1 MRSTLLTTVALATI
15 FIGACSTATSTTTTS
30 NPAPLATVE
39 LTESGLGDVLFG
51 LDPDTV
57 VADLTARFGAP
68 DLDSGWIPSTPNLFG
83 ACPGET
89 MRAIGW
95 GSLVTIFVDDG
106 QSDLGGWFYT
116 YTYGYDY
123 AENIGG
129 VDPRGLGL
137 QTGDGVGLGTTVA
150 NLRAVW
156 GDGLIIDGDAD
167 LDIWTFTAESFGF
180 KGLLSGPENTS
191 MVTLLEPIESCS

>member
-1 MRSTLLTTVALATI
+1 MSRPLLTLVALATI
-15 FIGACSTATSTTTTS
+15 ILGACATTSSTTTTTED
-30 NPAPLATVE
+30 APLATVA
-39 LTESGLGDVLFG
+39 LTDSGLGDVLFG
-51 LDPDTV
+51 LDPETV
-57 VADLTARFGAP
+57 VANLTARFGAP
-68 DLDSGWIPSTPNLFG
+68 DLDSGWIPATPNLFG
-83 ACPGET
+83 TCPGET

-137 QTGDGVGLGTTVA
+137 QTDDGIGLGTTVA
-150 NLRAVW
+150 DLRSVW
-156 GDGLIIDGDAD
+156 GEGLVIDGDE
-167 LDIWTFTAESFGF
+167 DIDFWTFTAGPFGF
-180 KGLLSGPENTS
+180 KGLLSGPGDDEL
-191 MVTLLEPIESCS
+191 VTLLEPVESCS

>member
-1 MRSTLLTTVALATI
+1 MRRTLLTTVALATI
-15 FIGACSTATSTTTTS
+15 LLGACAATTSPTTTS
-30 NPAPLATVE
+30 DEAPLATVE
-39 LTESGLGDVLFG
+39 LAESGLGDVLFG
-51 LDPDTV
+51 IDPETV

-68 DLDSGWIPSTPNLFG
+68 DLDSGWIPSVPNLFG
-83 ACPGET
+83 TCPGET

-95 GSLVTIFVDDG
+95 GSLVTIFIDDG

-137 QTGDGVGLGTTVA
+137 KTGDGVGLGTTLA
-150 NLRAVW
+150 TLRSVW
-156 GDGLIIDGDAD
+156 GDGLVIDGDVE
-167 LDIWTFTAESFGF
+167 LDIWTFTAAPVGF
-180 KGLLSGPENTS
+180 KGLLDGSEDTS
-191 MVTLLEPIESCS
+191 LVTLLEPIDSCS